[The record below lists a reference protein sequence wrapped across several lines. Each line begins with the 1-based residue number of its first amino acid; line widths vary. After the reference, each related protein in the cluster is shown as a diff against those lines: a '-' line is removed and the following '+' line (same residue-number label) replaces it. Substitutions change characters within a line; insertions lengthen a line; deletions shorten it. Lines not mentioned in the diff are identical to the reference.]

1 MRTTARLTNTM
12 GKAIVKKSK
21 TLPGFFGSG
30 DNDNDVI

>member
-1 MRTTARLTNTM
+1 MRKTARRTNTM

-21 TLPGFFGSG
+21 IGSG

>member
-1 MRTTARLTNTM
+1 MRTTARLTSTM

-21 TLPGFFGSG
+21 IVPGFARSG